1 MIGIGQTMNY
11 ELKQING
18 IPYYLHGTTLYTF
31 ELEGGKPSST
41 CTAIGTYDGNTI
53 TYLPAWRESVQ
64 SSLAAFRT
72 RIISQPRDTFRN
84 HIDKPQKQRKTT
96 RAPRKPTAGRAKNP
110 ASVE

>member
-1 MIGIGQTMNY
+1 MNY

-31 ELEGGKPSST
+31 ELEGGKPSPK
-41 CTAIGTYDGNTI
+41 CVAIGEYDGSTI
-53 TYLPAWRESVQ
+53 TYLSTWRESVQ
-64 SSLAAFRT
+64 SRLAAFRDSLV
-72 RIISQPRDTFRN
+72 SQPRDTFRN

-96 RAPRKPTAGRAKNP
+96 RAPRKPAASRAKNS

>member
-1 MIGIGQTMNY
+1 MNGIEQTMNY

-31 ELEGGKPSST
+31 ELEGGKPSSE
-41 CTAIGTYDGNTI
+41 CIAIGTYDGATV
-53 TYLPAWRESVQ
+53 TYFPTWRESVQ
-64 SSLAAFRT
+64 SRLAAFRG

-96 RAPRKPTAGRAKNP
+96 RAPRKPAVSRAKNS

>member
-1 MIGIGQTMNY
+1 MNGIEQTMNY

-31 ELEGGKPSST
+31 ELEGGKPSSE
-41 CTAIGTYDGNTI
+41 CVAIGTYDGTTV
-53 TYLPAWRESVQ
+53 TYFPTWRESIQ
-64 SSLAAFRT
+64 SRLAAFRDRT
-72 RIISQPRDTFRN
+72 VSQPRDTFRN

-96 RAPRKPTAGRAKNP
+96 RAPRKPAVSRAKNS